1 MSNRQH
7 RSYGLIKYFGL
18 GAFLTAIAAT
28 IYMIWIGVTG
38 QPIPRW
44 FLMLATV
51 F

>member
-1 MSNRQH
+1 MAKQQQRGPRLLKS
-7 RSYGLIKYFGL
+7 FGL
-18 GAFLTAIAAT
+18 GAFLAAIAAT
-28 IYMIWIGVTG
+28 IYIVWIGVTG

>member
-1 MSNRQH
+1 MSKRQH
-7 RSYGLIKYFGL
+7 RGHRVIKSFGL

-28 IYMIWIGVTG
+28 IYMVWVGVTG